1 MNSRLKETLIRI
13 ISALIALPV
22 YFFAIITDALYS
34 LPILFVSVL
43 ITLVCL
49 YEFYLIAEHAG
60 AKPFK
65 AVGMITAV
73 VLNILMYLYGYG
85 KVLGFNAFWG
95 MNFRYIIFIITIFV
109 IIICILQ
116 LFKRSIQ
123 GGLFTIS
130 VTLLGLALIV
140 IPFAHIILMKS
151 LRDGI
156 FYIMLLNI
164 AVILNDVAAYF
175 GGVFFGKHK
184 INFPVSPNKSWE
196 GYCFALFFCVLS
208 TVIVSQFCL
217 IFYGRNLFSLPEA
230 VIAGIL
236 ISLSAAIGDLVES
249 AAKRDGG
256 IKDSGSIVPGHG
268 GMWDVFDAM
277 IFTTPLLYYY
287 IVFCKDIH

>member
-1 MNSRLKETLIRI
+1 MNSRLRETLIRI
-13 ISALIALPV
+13 ASAIIALPI

-34 LPILFVSVL
+34 LPVL
-43 ITLVCL
+43 LISLLVTLVCL

-65 AVGMITAV
+65 AAGMITAAS
-73 VLNILMYLYGYG
+73 LNILIYLYGYG
-85 KVLGFNAFWG
+85 KVLGFSNFWG
-95 MNFRYIIFIITIFV
+95 MNFQYIIFIITIFV
-109 IIICILQ
+109 TVICILH
-116 LFKRSIQ
+116 LFKRPIQ
-123 GGLFTIS
+123 GGIFAIS
-130 VTLLGLALIV
+130 VTLLGLILVV
-140 IPFAHIILMKS
+140 IPFAHIILVKS
-151 LRDGI
+151 LRDGV

-164 AVILNDVAAYF
+164 TVMLNDVAAYF
-175 GGVFFGKHK
+175 GGVLFGKHK

-208 TVIVSQFCL
+208 TIIFSQFCL
-217 IFYGRNLFSLPEA
+217 IFYDRNLFSLPEA

-249 AAKRDGG
+249 AAKRDSG

-277 IFTTPLLYYY
+277 IFTMPLFYYY
-287 IVFCKDIH
+287 IVFFKDIH

>member
-1 MNSRLKETLIRI
+1 MNSRLREMLIRI
-13 ISALIALPV
+13 ASAIIALPV

-34 LPILFVSVL
+34 LPILLISLL

-65 AVGMITAV
+65 TAGMVTAAS
-73 VLNILMYLYGYG
+73 LNILIYLYGYG
-85 KVLGFNAFWG
+85 KVLGFSRFG
-95 MNFRYIIFIITIFV
+95 DMNFQYILFV
-109 IIICILQ
+109 IIIFITVICILH
-116 LFKRSIQ
+116 LFKRPIQ
-123 GGLFTIS
+123 GGIFAIS
-130 VTLLGLALIV
+130 ATLLGLVLIV

-151 LRDGI
+151 LRDGV
-156 FYIMLLNI
+156 FYIMLINI
-164 AVILNDVAAYF
+164 TVMLNDVAAYF
-175 GGVFFGKHK
+175 GGVLFGKHK

-208 TVIVSQFCL
+208 TLLFSQFCL
-217 IFYGRNLFSLPEA
+217 IFYGRNLFSLHEA

-249 AAKRDGG
+249 AAKRDSG

-277 IFTTPLLYYY
+277 IFTMPLFYYY
-287 IVFCKDIH
+287 IVFFKNVH